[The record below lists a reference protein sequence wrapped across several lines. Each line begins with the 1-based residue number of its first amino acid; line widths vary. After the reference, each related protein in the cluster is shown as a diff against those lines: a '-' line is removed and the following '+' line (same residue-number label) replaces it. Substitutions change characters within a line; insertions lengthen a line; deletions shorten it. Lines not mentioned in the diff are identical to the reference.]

1 MTQENYIID
10 GQLPLELDFK
20 SLKAEGLAYIQ
31 KHSSTE
37 WSNLNPSDPGVTIL
51 EQLCYAFTELG
62 YCANFSMKDILTQ
75 KNGDLTVDDQFYV
88 PQDILTTSPVTIED
102 YTKYIIDQIASVKN
116 VIIKPIPVNFP
127 FMNGMYLVYLLI
139 DTTYSD
145 PAVTDSSEIDTDAIS
160 ETFYLL
166 NSCRNLGELFLMPQI
181 LAQKIYTI
189 NGRLQLESGYDINTI
204 LPEMI
209 QTINNYI
216 FSDVTQT
223 GYDKLKAAGETTNEI
238 FNGPTLENGWI
249 SSESIQAKK
258 DSIQPFE
265 ITKIIQGIEGVKSI
279 SGVSFTD
286 DNKPATCNENEIIT
300 FDFPASFSTSTTA
313 SNLQISTQG
322 KSLNA
327 SLNTSLIDELAN
339 LQQSSSQI
347 NEVAAV
353 QVAPTLPKGRFRD
366 ITSYYSIQNTFPEAY
381 AVGLNA
387 VNENTADFQV
397 AQSRQ
402 LKGYLSLFD
411 QLLSNQFAQL
421 ANIDKLFS
429 FKNSN
434 TETPADL
441 EHYNNIKSAQE
452 KANPKYPAPF
462 EVFSPTYF
470 YQSLYTSVPNV
481 EPLLRNNE
489 IFNFGSISQS
499 ETSLAHQKWLQ
510 YQDDPYNSYMYGLL
524 TFTEKDTVN
533 LQRRNDLLD
542 HLLARH
548 GESPLVIDTLIYG
561 TVYSGD
567 ALKDQVIIKSMYLQ
581 NLALLSYNR
590 TKAYNV
596 IGAKKLYTNIVQVT
610 PELIVALSKREI
622 PETASE
628 RQATLDYIS
637 SHTAEEVE
645 KYLVEKSTK
654 KEFQNI
660 LTHTYENNGV
670 FDIALANKKQKITT
684 QDCLD
689 YATLSLKLS
698 LLLTLRPFYINFIQA
713 SVDPEATSKT
723 TPKVGP
729 ETTPEENSEVLSP
742 FPSETVCTQ
751 IQIALWMITE
761 RKGMI
766 SIETNLLLQSGSFEV
781 CIGKLLNKQ
790 NTYAYY
796 KFSHSL
802 SYKECIDLAN
812 AFDTMPACIVDIILS
827 DSSVWTEIKATDKYD
842 EFARYAANIGQTTF
856 KWNMIATWN
865 HKDEISINHPIFKSA
880 LLWIFPDFIQDFSM
894 PAWQQRLSYFI
905 ECQLPIELQATPLYA
920 TTTNIQTLIPLY
932 VSWYNANIYNAITAS
947 YDTTVATANAGS
959 IITLLKKLKATPP
972 QPHV

>member
-1 MTQENYIID
+1 MTQENYIVD
-10 GQLPLELDFK
+10 TQLPLELDFK

-88 PQDILTTSPVTIED
+88 PQDILTTSPITIED
-102 YTKYIIDQIASVKN
+102 YTKYIIDRIASVKN

-127 FMNGMYLVYLLI
+127 FMNGMYQVYVLI

-145 PAVTDSSEIDTDAIS
+145 PAVTNSSEIDTDAIS

-166 NSCRNLGELFLMPQI
+166 NSCRNLGELFLIPKV
-181 LAQKIYTI
+181 LAKKIYTI
-189 NGRLQLESGYDINTI
+189 SGDLQLESGYDINSI

-209 QTINNYI
+209 QTINQYI
-216 FSDVTQT
+216 FPDVTQT
-223 GYDKLKAAGETTNEI
+223 GYDKLKVAGETTNEI
-238 FNGPTLENGWI
+238 FNGPNLQNGWI
-249 SSESIQAKK
+249 SSESIQPKK
-258 DSIQPFE
+258 DTIQPFE
-265 ITKIIQGIEGVKSI
+265 ITKLIQGIEGVQSI
-279 SGVSFTD
+279 SKVSFGD
-286 DNKPATCNENEIIT
+286 GNKPATCEEYEILT
-300 FDFPASFSTSTTA
+300 FDFSSSFSTNKNTA
-313 SNLQISTQG
+313 NLQISTQG

-339 LQQSSSQI
+339 MQQSSSQI

-353 QVAPTLPKGRFRD
+353 QMAPTLPTGKFRD

-387 VNENTADFQV
+387 VDKNTPDLQV

-411 QLLSNQFAQL
+411 QMLSNQFAQL

-434 TETPADL
+434 TGTPADV
-441 EHYNNIKSAQE
+441 EHYNNIKTAQE
-452 KANPKYPAPF
+452 KVTPKYPAPF

-489 IFNFGSISQS
+489 IFNFGPVSQS
-499 ETSLAHQKWLQ
+499 ETALAHKSWLQ

-524 TFTEKDTVN
+524 VFTEKDTVN

-567 ALKDQVIIKSMYLQ
+567 VLKDAVIIKSVYLQ

-596 IGAKKLYTNIVQVT
+596 IGAKKLYANVVQVT

-637 SHTAEEVE
+637 SHTSEEVE
-645 KYLVEKSTK
+645 KYLTEKSTK
-654 KEFQNI
+654 KELQNI
-660 LTHTYENNGV
+660 LTHTYENDGV
-670 FDIALANKKQKITT
+670 FDIALVNEKQKITT

-689 YATLSLKLS
+689 YAMLSLKLS
-698 LLLTLRPFYINFIQA
+698 LLLTLRPFYINFIQV
-713 SVDPEATSKT
+713 SVDPEATIEVIPVEGS
-723 TPKVGP
+723 
-729 ETTPEENSEVLSP
+729 EEDSEAPSP
-742 FPSETVCTQ
+742 FPSDEVCSQ
-751 IQIALWMITE
+751 IQIALWLITE

-766 SIETNLLLQSGSFEV
+766 SIETNLLLQSGSFE
-781 CIGKLLNKQ
+781 IFIKEKALS
-790 NTYAYY
+790 NTYYRIEPILNYAD
-796 KFSHSL
+796 FITL
-802 SYKECIDLAN
+802 STQL
-812 AFDTMPACIVDIILS
+812 
-827 DSSVWTEIKATDKYD
+827 DSMTSQDMETYLK
-842 EFARYAANIGQTTF
+842 
-856 KWNMIATWN
+856 
-865 HKDEISINHPIFKSA
+865 SINADYTLVKIESSTVTDVTFTPIENTAYGWTASVSWDSQKTLYITDTLFEST
-880 LLWIFPDFIQDFSM
+880 LFWIFPDFIQDFSL
-894 PAWQQRLSYFI
+894 PTWQQRLIYF
-905 ECQLPIELQATPLYA
+905 EESQLPIELQAAPRYA
-920 TTTNIQTLIPLY
+920 TTDTMQALIPLY
-932 VSWYNANIYNAITAS
+932 VSWYNANIYNAETKI
-947 YDTTVATANAGS
+947 YDTTLITSSAGS
-959 IITLLKKLKATPP
+959 IIAILQELQTTPTDA
-972 QPHV
+972 